1 LRAKM
6 IVVDGEEGVEVAVG
20 KTGWTLAPRHR
31 LKRPNVSLR
40 FSARHM

>member
-1 LRAKM
+1 M

-20 KTGWTLAPRHR
+20 KTGWMLAARHR
-31 LKRPNVSLR
+31 LKRPNVSPR